1 MMKTEMKKT
10 IIAILCILLC
20 VASFAACG
28 KKGQEEETVP
38 NDEAIFGTWT
48 EDIWDSGY
56 TFSEDGTGMDIFWEQ
71 PFTYTAVE
79 GELVITYTEGTY
91 QDKKFTY
98 TVEGNTLTLGRNNE
112 GEVETFVYTRS

>member
-1 MMKTEMKKT
+1 MKTEMKKSM
-10 IIAILCILLC
+10 IALLCILLC
-20 VASFAACG
+20 TICLLACG
-28 KKGQEEETVP
+28 KKDQEEESIP

-48 EDIWDSGY
+48 ESIWDSGY
-56 TFSEDGTGMDIFWEQ
+56 TFSEDGTGMDIFWDQ

-98 TVEGNTLTLGRNNE
+98 TVEENTLTLGRNNE
-112 GEVETFVYTRS
+112 GDVETFVYTRS